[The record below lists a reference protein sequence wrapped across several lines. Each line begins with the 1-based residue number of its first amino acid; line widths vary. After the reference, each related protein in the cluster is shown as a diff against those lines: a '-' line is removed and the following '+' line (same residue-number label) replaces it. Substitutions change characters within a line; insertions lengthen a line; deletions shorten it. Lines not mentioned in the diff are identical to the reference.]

1 MSSESYDSCEAGVS
15 VTSRPPVRVLRPRTE
30 ANQAKKRPR
39 EPETD
44 ALPAVEPPEKRSRW
58 HLPGFLHGIFS
69 QKQNEE
75 ALAEPSKRSEV
86 AVKQKRGPGRQR
98 KAAISKGKLQALPK
112 RRSNRLNPIPS
123 PATSELYLTSRTC
136 MSSQM
141 SCPICRISPESHQPG
156 SPDKEE
162 SPDKLQYE

>member
-15 VTSRPPVRVLRPRTE
+15 VTSRPPVRVLRPRTDV
-30 ANQAKKRPR
+30 NQAKKRPC

-69 QKQNEE
+69 QKQNGE
-75 ALAEPSKRSEV
+75 APAETLKRSEA
-86 AVKQKRGPGRQR
+86 AVEQNRGRGRQR

-112 RRSNRLNPIPS
+112 RRSNHLNPIPS
-123 PATSELYLTSRTC
+123 PATSELYFTARTC

-141 SCPICRISPESHQPG
+141 SCLICRIPSAWIAR
-156 SPDKEE
+156 
-162 SPDKLQYE
+162 